1 MAINI
6 PEILVANG
14 AAMIL
19 MLLVLFYSRRTF
31 RIGLPDE
38 RMFYAMVLCTC
49 LLSFL
54 ETTTFLIDGKQFFGA
69 RFMNYFLNELLFT
82 LEICFACLWTFYADF
97 KVFRDFERLKRI
109 FPAMV
114 FPALV
119 FIFLYAT
126 NGISGIFFTVSPDN
140 IYKRGPLVVFAYLI
154 TYAYLFGG
162 MTIIYKNRRH
172 AQRYMYMPAIV
183 FILPVLFG
191 SSLQFFFYGISTVWL
206 SNAIGITA
214 LYISLQSDKAY
225 IDRLTGVTG
234 VYNRHYLEA
243 YLDAIYRHNSDKN
256 AKVKSLIGL
265 MIDIDKFKLIN
276 DRFGHIVG
284 DDALFQTAH
293 LLRTKVGKSAF
304 VARFGGDEFMVLL
317 RNKAEKDIHTLI
329 DTIHKAVEDVNNT
342 EDTPYT
348 LRFSIGYAIMSP
360 ANSTKEEFLHSAD
373 QAMYVAKR
381 KNAL

>member
-1 MAINI
+1 
-6 PEILVANG
+6 
-14 AAMIL
+14 
-19 MLLVLFYSRRTF
+19 
-31 RIGLPDE
+31 
-38 RMFYAMVLCTC
+38 
-49 LLSFL
+49 
-54 ETTTFLIDGKQFFGA
+54 
-69 RFMNYFLNELLFT
+69 
-82 LEICFACLWTFYADF
+82 
-97 KVFRDFERLKRI
+97 
-109 FPAMV
+109 
-114 FPALV
+114 
-119 FIFLYAT
+119 
-126 NGISGIFFTVSPDN
+126 
-140 IYKRGPLVVFAYLI
+140 
-154 TYAYLFGG
+154 

-293 LLRTKVGKSAF
+293 FTAYQSRAKAPLSPRLR
-304 VARFGGDEFMVLL
+304 R
-317 RNKAEKDIHTLI
+317 R
-329 DTIHKAVEDVNNT
+329 
-342 EDTPYT
+342 
-348 LRFSIGYAIMSP
+348 
-360 ANSTKEEFLHSAD
+360 
-373 QAMYVAKR
+373 
-381 KNAL
+381 